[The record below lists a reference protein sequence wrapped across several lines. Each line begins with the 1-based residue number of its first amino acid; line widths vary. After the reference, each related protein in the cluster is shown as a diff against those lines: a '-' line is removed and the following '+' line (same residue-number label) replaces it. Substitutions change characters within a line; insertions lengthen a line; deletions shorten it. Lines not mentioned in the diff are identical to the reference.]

1 MIKLKNL
8 ITEFGGKQFKGAEG
22 IPANKSLE
30 KISKTEKLN
39 IIKGKGNIIDF
50 IVPDEYKGKRNFW
63 QVISA
68 GNIKKSSSGKYVM
81 LMGGGLINSPSFDTI
96 DDLNQ
101 NVKVSDELFVPVD
114 VNLIGDQ
121 EAGFSTDKSGLSDDT
136 LNWSGVIKDS
146 LPKLRWI
153 GRSC

>member
-1 MIKLKNL
+1 MTI
-8 ITEFGGKQFKGAEG
+8 
-22 IPANKSLE
+22 
-30 KISKTEKLN
+30 
-39 IIKGKGNIIDF
+39 
-50 IVPDEYKGKRNFW
+50 
-63 QVISA
+63 
-68 GNIKKSSSGKYVM
+68 
-81 LMGGGLINSPSFDTI
+81 DTI

-146 LPKLRWI
+146 LPKLR
-153 GRSC
+153 